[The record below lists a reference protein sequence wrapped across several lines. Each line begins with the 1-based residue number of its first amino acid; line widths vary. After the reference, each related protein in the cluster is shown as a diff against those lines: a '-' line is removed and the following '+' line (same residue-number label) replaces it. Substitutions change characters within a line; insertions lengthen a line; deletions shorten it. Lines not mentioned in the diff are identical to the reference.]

1 MAPGIGGPN
10 LDLPPL
16 EPRPLE
22 GGVAVQPFESNATD
36 AQDRGPL
43 IQAGQTTPAARFSH
57 LSSVLI
63 LIAIVAGIT
72 LMMFPNE
79 VWKRSADISG
89 VVLSLFEDSSRPRTR
104 AKSPLLSI
112 NVQKGFVNEPLPLGV
127 TLRDASGDEKVI
139 LAGLATGTSL
149 SAGTPLGE
157 TAWEMLAEDVGKVFV
172 YAPKDFVGIMIAV
185 IDLRSP
191 GGWLMDNQIV
201 QLEWTQRTDERSAP
215 QQDRSKQTP
224 TTDVLDPQELA
235 ILFKHF
241 LDAGDIVSARL
252 LLKQAANSGSAQ
264 AALDLGMTFDPA
276 FLAKWGAVGFTADVA
291 QAREWYK
298 RASNLGSTEAAR
310 RLEQLTVRK

>member
-1 MAPGIGGPN
+1 
-10 LDLPPL
+10 
-16 EPRPLE
+16 
-22 GGVAVQPFESNATD
+22 
-36 AQDRGPL
+36 
-43 IQAGQTTPAARFSH
+43 
-57 LSSVLI
+57 
-63 LIAIVAGIT
+63 
-72 LMMFPNE
+72 
-79 VWKRSADISG
+79 
-89 VVLSLFEDSSRPRTR
+89 
-104 AKSPLLSI
+104 
-112 NVQKGFVNEPLPLGV
+112 
-127 TLRDASGDEKVI
+127 
-139 LAGLATGTSL
+139 
-149 SAGTPLGE
+149 
-157 TAWEMLAEDVGKVFV
+157 MLAEDVGKVFV

-191 GGWLMDNQIV
+191 GGWLMDNQLV

-241 LDAGDIVSARL
+241 LDTGDIVSARL
-252 LLKQAANSGSAQ
+252 LLRQAANSGNAQ

-276 FLAKWGAVGFTADVA
+276 FLAKWGAAGFTADVA